1 MSFTGGSDTPAA
13 RGTARYGYLRELGI
27 DVWVPRGG
35 RGGGRRPEPSDS
47 ADSATRQDATGAK
60 AEPAAKPEPAASP
73 EPAATFDIRGFR
85 IGGVLA
91 LIDASLWPH
100 RRFFLDVVLAMNG
113 WRGDRREDVRF
124 EWPQL
129 LSADGGEDAAG
140 RAFRAFVAAQSGDD
154 GRILAVGK
162 TVEGLLGEE
171 PPGAVLAIERVVD
184 GADRRDLWRRVRNL
198 P

>member
-1 MSFTGGSDTPAA
+1 MSVTGGSGTPGA
-13 RGTARYGYLRELGI
+13 GGARYGYLRELGI

-35 RGGGRRPEPSDS
+35 RAPERSDG
-47 ADSATRQDATGAK
+47 ADTATRQDAPDANAG
-60 AEPAAKPEPAASP
+60 
-73 EPAATFDIRGFR
+73 PAATFDIRGFR

-100 RRFFLDVVLAMNG
+100 RRFFLDVALAMNG
-113 WRGDRREDVRF
+113 WQGDRREDVRF

-162 TVEGLLGEE
+162 TVAGLLGEK

>member
-1 MSFTGGSDTPAA
+1 MSATGGSGTPATG
-13 RGTARYGYLRELGI
+13 GTARYGYLRELGI

-35 RGGGRRPEPSDS
+35 RGGGRRPQPSDR
-47 ADSATRQDATGAK
+47 ADSATREDA
-60 AEPAAKPEPAASP
+60 PAAEAEADAHL

-100 RRFFLDVVLAMNG
+100 RRFFLDVALAMNG

-124 EWPQL
+124 EWPQP
-129 LSADGGEDAAG
+129 LSADGGKDAAG
-140 RAFRAFVAAQSGDD
+140 RAFRAFAAAQSADD

-162 TVEGLLGEE
+162 TVAGLLGEE
-171 PPGAVLAIERVVD
+171 PPAAVLAIERVVD

>member
-1 MSFTGGSDTPAA
+1 MSVTGGSGTPAA
-13 RGTARYGYLRELGI
+13 GGTARYGYLRELGI

-47 ADSATRQDATGAK
+47 ADPAKRQDATGAK
-60 AEPAAKPEPAASP
+60 AEPEAKPEPT
-73 EPAATFDIRGFR
+73 ATFDIRGFR

-100 RRFFLDVVLAMNG
+100 RRFFLDVALAMNG

-162 TVEGLLGEE
+162 TVAGLLGEK

>member
-1 MSFTGGSDTPAA
+1 MSFTGGSDTLAA

-35 RGGGRRPEPSDS
+35 RASGRRPEPSDS
-47 ADSATRQDATGAK
+47 AGSATRQDTTGVTAEPDAK
-60 AEPAAKPEPAASP
+60 A

-100 RRFFLDVVLAMNG
+100 RRFFLDVALAMNG
-113 WRGDRREDVRF
+113 WQGDRREDVRF

-162 TVEGLLGEE
+162 TVAGLLGEK

-184 GADRRDLWRRVRNL
+184 GVDGRDLWRRVRSL